1 MSGKI
6 TDARIEQLNSLRDKR
21 DELIGKIQKEKEGMQ
36 TILDS
41 MDEVTQDSTQS
52 SSRAAKDKRGREKDK
67 SNFSHDD
74 AIEIHQM
81 AIKRLE
87 EDYAHV
93 VEELEVA
100 VRKQDVLGRAFPLGG
115 IGRAGL
121 ADHADRRRRHPRV
134 QPGRGAGAVP
144 V

>member
-93 VEELEVA
+93 VEELEDLE
-100 VRKQDVLGRAFPLGG
+100 QLMN
-115 IGRAGL
+115 
-121 ADHADRRRRHPRV
+121 
-134 QPGRGAGAVP
+134 
-144 V
+144 